1 MMSARHNITKLV
13 GAAIAVA
20 AVGLGTP
27 GIAAAYT
34 PEDPAYTPE
43 DLALFKKLYADGVD
57 FSEANQVIQR
67 ARTVCDRFAAGDSPV
82 EVHEAVITNSAFS
95 PRQAA
100 IFMADA
106 VQAYCPQ
113 FSGQFMTS
121 S

>member
-1 MMSARHNITKLV
+1 MSARHIITKLV

-27 GIAAAYT
+27 GIAAADT
-34 PEDPAYTPE
+34 HE
-43 DLALFKKLYADGVD
+43 DLAFLSKLYADAVD
-57 FSEANQVIQR
+57 FSQADLVIQR
-67 ARTVCDRFAAGDSPV
+67 ARTICDRFAAGDSPV
-82 EVHEAVITNSAFS
+82 KVHEAVMTKSAFS

>member
-27 GIAAAYT
+27 GIAA
-34 PEDPAYTPE
+34 AYTPE

>member
-1 MMSARHNITKLV
+1 MCARHNITKLV

-27 GIAAAYT
+27 GIAT
-34 PEDPAYTPE
+34 AYTPE
-43 DLALFKKLYADGVD
+43 DLAFLKKLYADAVD
-57 FSEANQVIQR
+57 FSNADLVIQR
-67 ARTVCDRFAAGDSPV
+67 ARKICDRFAAGDSPV
-82 EVHEAVITNSAFS
+82 EVHEAVLTDSAFS

-100 IFMADA
+100 IFMADS
-106 VQAYCPQ
+106 VQAYCAQ